1 MREQRTI
8 VDGIEL
14 GTIFRFQHIFGAIGS
29 SMQPSRLLIGL
40 CMVLVLLAT
49 GRLWDSTSG
58 VDAMNLDGQSSI
70 EEIHQARSLAIAQS
84 ATALGL
90 NAPAGSEHWT
100 VVEAQSNLFEAW
112 QDYVYE
118 GEVSSEERAEFETI
132 YLSLER
138 IRPRGP
144 FEASALFVSN
154 AWNQIVD
161 GALHFNPVQM
171 WQGVVAIVWE
181 LPQLLWNGG
190 FHVFISLYGFLL
202 IYVLSIGGGAI
213 ARMQA
218 TQHSR
223 SQRLSV
229 NDAVDFSITRWRAL
243 LTTFFGP
250 SMFVATLTVLLMV
263 MGLVLF
269 NIPWFNLL
277 GGLFYG
283 ISLLLGLLIALIAI
297 GFTVSFPLFIPAVV
311 IEDCGGGEAVQ
322 RSFSYLLSKTLR
334 FVGYV
339 GLLIIAMVF
348 GYLVVRL
355 VANLTLDLTA
365 NIMETWTFNM
375 SLHGAGSLQE
385 EAIPAIGIAWY
396 ESTSGW
402 LIGLWETI
410 VHDLM
415 IGWIFSGFFSAS
427 TMVYLLMRYSCDGQ
441 DTRDIWWP
449 GLAHGT
455 NIPIDQDNVQDGDG
469 SD

>member
-8 VDGIEL
+8 VDGVEF
-14 GTIFRFQHIFGAIGS
+14 GKIFRFQHIFGAIGS
-29 SMQPSRLLIGL
+29 SMQPARLLIGL
-40 CMVLVLLAT
+40 CMVLVLLGT
-49 GRLWDSTSG
+49 GRLWDSTFG
-58 VDAMNLDGQSSI
+58 VDATNLDGNSSMD
-70 EEIHQARSLAIAQS
+70 EINQARSLAIAQS

-118 GEVSSEERAEFETI
+118 GEVSSEEREEFESI

-144 FEASALFVSN
+144 FEASALFVTN

-161 GALHFNPVQM
+161 GALEFNPVQM
-171 WQGVVAIVWE
+171 WRGTVAIVWD

-190 FHVFISLYGFLL
+190 FHWFISFYGFLL
-202 IYVLSIGGGAI
+202 MYVLCIGGGALS
-213 ARMQA
+213 RMQA

-229 NDAVDFSITRWRAL
+229 NDAIDFSITRWRAL
-243 LTTFFGP
+243 LTAFFGP
-250 SMFVATLTVLLMV
+250 SMFVATLAVLLMV

-269 NIPWFNLL
+269 NIPWLNLL

-283 ISLLLGLLIALIAI
+283 IALLFGLLIALIAI
-297 GFTVSFPLFIPAVV
+297 GFVASFSLFIPAVV
-311 IEDCGGGEAVQ
+311 IEDCSGGEAVQ

-334 FVGYV
+334 FVGYL
-339 GLLIIAMVF
+339 GLLLIAMVF

-365 NIMETWTFNM
+365 NIMDTWTFNM
-375 SLHGAGSLQE
+375 SLYGAGSLQE
-385 EAIPAIGIAWY
+385 ESIPAIGITWY
-396 ESTSGW
+396 ETTTAW

-415 IGWIFSGFFSAS
+415 IGWIFSGFFSTS
-427 TMVYLLMRYSCDGQ
+427 TMIYLLMRYSCDGQ

-449 GLAHGT
+449 GLAQGT
-455 NIPIDQDNVQDGDG
+455 NIPTD
-469 SD
+469 